1 MARSQE
7 VAGSG
12 IILIRFNRDDHSLQ
26 RAANQINAI
35 KFEEYLLKKAVS
47 HLAINPGALQDQP

>member
-1 MARSQE
+1 MARSRE

-12 IILIRFNRDDHSLQ
+12 IILIRSNHVDHSLQ
-26 RAANQINAI
+26 RAADRINAM